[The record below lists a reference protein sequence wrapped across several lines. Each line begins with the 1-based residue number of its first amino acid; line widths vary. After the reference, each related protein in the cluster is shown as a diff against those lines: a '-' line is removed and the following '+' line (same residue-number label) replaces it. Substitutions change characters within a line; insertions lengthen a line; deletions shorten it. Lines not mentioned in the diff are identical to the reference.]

1 MSNEMQ
7 QVQADYL
14 EARDAR
20 HVGRVVSKHQAA
32 GQIRTSAVDIET
44 DVALAKVDAL
54 TQATGY
60 GMRAVSRVAQA
71 QVHLEQ
77 LSPQA
82 SARLNYLADEHVLAV
97 SDVLANL
104 RSDLH
109 GK

>member
-1 MSNEMQ
+1 MSSDMQ
-7 QVQADYL
+7 QYQATYL

-20 HVGRVVSKHQAA
+20 HVGRAISKHQAA
-32 GQIRTSAVDIET
+32 GQIRTSAVDTET
-44 DVALAKVDAL
+44 DAALAKVDAL

-60 GMRAVSRVAQA
+60 GMSAVSRVAQA

-97 SDVLANL
+97 GDVLADL
-104 RSDLH
+104 RRDLRR
-109 GK
+109 K